1 MYVLSMLLDSS
12 SSAGNFDLCPSYSPF
27 FGTFGIALAMCLT
40 NLGSAYGI
48 AKSSIGIS
56 SLGVMKPEVVMKGI
70 LPVIF
75 AGIIPIYGIIISI
88 MVVSS
93 IKLEYS
99 LLASFLHLAA
109 GLTVGLSGVSAG
121 MAIGIAGDAGV
132 RAVAQQPRMYV
143 PMVLILIFS
152 EALGLYGTIVAILLA
167 TGGGND
173 KDNCAALH

>member
-1 MYVLSMLLDSS
+1 MLLDSS
-12 SSAGNFDLCPSYSPF
+12 SEAQNFDLCPSYSPF

-48 AKSSIGIS
+48 AKSSLGIS

-93 IKLEYS
+93 S
-99 LLASFLHLAA
+99 LFSPFRKQTLFLCVCVLRVFTAFCVCVCLCCWNVNSQASLH
-109 GLTVGLSGVSAG
+109 SS
-121 MAIGIAGDAGV
+121 
-132 RAVAQQPRMYV
+132 
-143 PMVLILIFS
+143 
-152 EALGLYGTIVAILLA
+152 
-167 TGGGND
+167 
-173 KDNCAALH
+173 C